1 MKKTMGLLLLVLL
14 VGSGSAYASDTDV
27 EALLLRSSELR
38 LALETE
44 AAASVDSKLGVLE
57 LKPER
62 DGLSYVPND
71 TVQAKTSQAKQRPK
85 GDCLY
90 LNNEVRA
97 VHDIFL
103 RPGFVTDMELP
114 YGEKLLRITIGD
126 RERFGIDTFNNAEG
140 DGKWHLYISPS
151 QKNIETN
158 LIVATDRDNY
168 QLRLVAGE
176 LFFPMVK
183 WETDTDEGTRP
194 GGFFIK
200 KQSLGSHKNE
210 VEVRNVSDLNFSY
223 VRNTRKHCGWAPH
236 NIFDDKYFN
245 TYFVFE
251 ADRLRS
257 INPVIFATEID
268 GSYSIVPYDKV
279 DDTLV
284 AHKISSQF
292 ELRVGNESISFRR
305 RYR

>member
-1 MKKTMGLLLLVLL
+1 MKKTMGLLLIMILI
-14 VGSGSAYASDTDV
+14 GAGNAYASDTDV
-27 EALLLRSSELR
+27 ETLLLRSSELR

-44 AAASVDSKLGVLE
+44 TAASVGEQRDVSEMKT
-57 LKPER
+57 PE
-62 DGLSYVPND
+62 DGLSYAVRD
-71 TVQAKTSQAKQRPK
+71 DVRTETSQATQRQK
-85 GDCLY
+85 GDCLF
-90 LNNEVRA
+90 LKNEVRA

-114 YGEKLLRITIGD
+114 YGEKLLRVTIGD
-126 RERFGIDTFNNAEG
+126 RERFRIDTFYNAEG

-168 QLRLVAGE
+168 QLRLIAGE

-183 WETDTDEGTRP
+183 WEPDAGEGISP

-200 KQSLGSHKNE
+200 KQSAGNRSAE

-223 VRNTRKHCGWAPH
+223 VRNTRKHGGWGPH

-251 ADRLRS
+251 AGRLRS

-284 AHKISSQF
+284 VHKISSQF
-292 ELRVGNESISFRR
+292 ELRVGNETISFRR